1 MNNKYVIA
9 IEKTL
14 VQEFDISANNAEEAF
29 RKAVEYYKNGTS
41 VITQGE
47 VQFKQMA
54 IIAPYNE
61 ATDWKE
67 FYHDKQLSYK
77 EHQIPLLIMQL
88 HNSTALYQKQ
98 TIRIM
103 KDLPS
108 GGRSFLFYLFFNLLI
123 KFKISSTSSSL
134 SSFKPQT
141 AFCINSGFLNPS
153 SKNSSGVIPK

>member
-41 VITQGE
+41 VITHCE

-67 FYHDKQLSYK
+67 F
-77 EHQIPLLIMQL
+77 
-88 HNSTALYQKQ
+88 
-98 TIRIM
+98 
-103 KDLPS
+103 
-108 GGRSFLFYLFFNLLI
+108 
-123 KFKISSTSSSL
+123 
-134 SSFKPQT
+134 
-141 AFCINSGFLNPS
+141 
-153 SKNSSGVIPK
+153 

>member
-54 IIAPYNE
+54 IIEPYNE

-67 FYHDKQLSYK
+67 F
-77 EHQIPLLIMQL
+77 
-88 HNSTALYQKQ
+88 
-98 TIRIM
+98 
-103 KDLPS
+103 
-108 GGRSFLFYLFFNLLI
+108 
-123 KFKISSTSSSL
+123 
-134 SSFKPQT
+134 
-141 AFCINSGFLNPS
+141 
-153 SKNSSGVIPK
+153 

>member
-54 IIAPYNE
+54 IIAAYYE

-67 FYHDKQLSYK
+67 F
-77 EHQIPLLIMQL
+77 
-88 HNSTALYQKQ
+88 
-98 TIRIM
+98 
-103 KDLPS
+103 
-108 GGRSFLFYLFFNLLI
+108 
-123 KFKISSTSSSL
+123 
-134 SSFKPQT
+134 
-141 AFCINSGFLNPS
+141 
-153 SKNSSGVIPK
+153 

>member
-14 VQEFDISANNAEEAF
+14 VQEFDISANNAEVAF
-29 RKAVEYYKNGTS
+29 RMAVDYYKNGTS

-67 FYHDKQLSYK
+67 F
-77 EHQIPLLIMQL
+77 
-88 HNSTALYQKQ
+88 
-98 TIRIM
+98 
-103 KDLPS
+103 
-108 GGRSFLFYLFFNLLI
+108 
-123 KFKISSTSSSL
+123 
-134 SSFKPQT
+134 
-141 AFCINSGFLNPS
+141 
-153 SKNSSGVIPK
+153 

>member
-29 RKAVEYYKNGTS
+29 RKAVEYYINGTS

-67 FYHDKQLSYK
+67 F
-77 EHQIPLLIMQL
+77 
-88 HNSTALYQKQ
+88 
-98 TIRIM
+98 
-103 KDLPS
+103 
-108 GGRSFLFYLFFNLLI
+108 
-123 KFKISSTSSSL
+123 
-134 SSFKPQT
+134 
-141 AFCINSGFLNPS
+141 
-153 SKNSSGVIPK
+153 